1 MKRFI
6 FKRFLPMFLL
16 LIFVLALTSCTNGSP
31 AGTITGND
39 PPENGKIMRE
49 YTTVYSS
56 ESTTLNYLVSS
67 LSENTDIIFQLVEGL
82 VDFDKYGVMIPS
94 VAESWDISTDG
105 TVYTFKLKEGIYWYT
120 NTGAQYAEVVAQ
132 DFVDAAEY
140 VLTIENESSMS
151 NIVYEVLKNGQKF
164 FDKETTDFSE
174 VGIRAIDKYTLEYT
188 LERPT
193 PYFLRMLSYVCFLPA
208 NGEFLEEVGDQFAT
222 SAETMLYNGAY
233 VLDSFEP
240 QNAKVL
246 VLNENFW
253 ATDDMSI
260 SKITYRYNKEA
271 NALGPELF
279 LRGEVTET
287 DISMDVVESWMK
299 DPERIN
305 YIQPKPS
312 TTFSTYLGFNFDPR
326 YEDEYEPEDWRIAV
340 NNENFRKAFF
350 HAFDKYAA
358 IMTVEPNN
366 PDNVLLGTI
375 LPANFLSVNGVDY
388 TELEPLKKF
397 STTNSYNEELALN
410 YRDKAIEELK
420 DEISFPI
427 TLVWPYNTSDDSW
440 AKRSQIVEQSLE
452 RVLGKDFVDVI
463 IVPHPPSG
471 FNSNV
476 RGQGQYSIMEMTWG
490 ADYPDPATFTDIF
503 VRNTSIGWS
512 YNRAFMAL
520 EHLVDWE
527 YTEAEKAKF
536 DEKGEDDGVET
547 PSENEEYPQLK
558 DKKAIH
564 QIMME
569 EARDELLDLEKRYN
583 LYAEAEAYM
592 IEHAL
597 VIPFFNSRGGYIAS
611 YCDPF
616 SAYTTQFGRR
626 ANKLKGKVILEEP
639 MAPEQYE
646 AALEQYEIEKEKALK
661 AAE

>member
-1 MKRFI
+1 MKRLVSI
-6 FKRFLPMFLL
+6 LL
-16 LIFVLALTSCTNGSP
+16 LLMLILTACSSPITNT
-31 AGTITGND
+31 GTPNANTGNEAPD
-39 PPENGKIMRE
+39 SNEGSKVMKE

-56 ESTTLNYLVSS
+56 ETTTMNYLVSS
-67 LSENTDIIFQLVEGL
+67 LSENTEVVYQLVEGL

-94 VAESWDISTDG
+94 VADSWEISPDG

-120 NTGAQYAEVVAQ
+120 STGEQYAEVTAQ
-132 DFVDAAEY
+132 DFVDAAKY

-151 NIVYEVLKNGQKF
+151 NIVYEVIKNSEKY
-164 FDKETTDFSE
+164 FDKEITDFNE
-174 VGIRAIDKYTLEYT
+174 VGIKAKDKYTLEYT
-188 LERPT
+188 LENPV
-193 PYFLRMLSYVCFLPA
+193 PWFLRMVSYSCFLPA
-208 NGEFLEEVGDQFAT
+208 NGQFLEEVGDQFAT

-233 VLDSFEP
+233 ILELFEP
-240 QNAKVL
+240 QNARVL

-253 ATDDMSI
+253 DKDNMSI

-271 NALGPELF
+271 NALAPELF
-279 LRGEVTET
+279 LRGEVTEASIT
-287 DISMDVVESWMK
+287 MDTVESWLK
-299 DPERIN
+299 DPARKDFV
-305 YIQPKPS
+305 QPKPS

-326 YEDEYEPEDWRIAV
+326 YEDEYKPEDWRIAV
-340 NNENFRKAFF
+340 NNENFRKTFY
-350 HAFDKYAA
+350 HAFDRYAA

-375 LPANFLSVNGVDY
+375 IPKNFVSVNGVDY
-388 TELEPLKKF
+388 TELDGLKKF
-397 STTNSYNEELALN
+397 SSTNSYNDKLAIE

-420 DEISFPI
+420 DKVSFPI
-427 TLVWPYNTSDDSW
+427 TLVWPYNTSADDW
-440 AKRSQIVEQSLE
+440 AKRSQIVEQSFE
-452 RVLGKDFVDVI
+452 RVLGKDFVDVV

-476 RGQGQYSIMEMTWG
+476 RGEGQYSIIEMTWG

-527 YTEAEKAKF
+527 YTEAEIAKF
-536 DEKGEDDGVET
+536 NEKGEDEGVET
-547 PSENEEYPQLK
+547 PSENESYPQLK
-558 DKKAIH
+558 DKKAKH

-569 EARDELLDLEKRYN
+569 EAKAELLDLEKRYN
-583 LYAEAEAYM
+583 LFADAEGYM

-597 VIPFFNSRGGYIAS
+597 VIPFFNSRGGYVAS

-616 SAYTTQFGRR
+616 SAYTTQFSRN
-626 ANKLKGKVILEEP
+626 ANKLKGKVVLDKPLTQEEFK
-639 MAPEQYE
+639 
-646 AALEQYEIEKEKALK
+646 AAFEKYEIEKEAALK

>member
-6 FKRFLPMFLL
+6 SIFLL
-16 LIFVLALTSCTNGSP
+16 LMLILTSCSSGSQTSTPTPGPGSEGPSGEEVP
-31 AGTITGND
+31 A
-39 PPENGKIMRE
+39 KVMKE
-49 YTTVYSS
+49 YTTVYDT
-56 ESTTLNYLVSS
+56 ETTTLNYLVSS
-67 LSENTDIIFQLVEGL
+67 LSETREIIYQLVEGL
-82 VDFDKYGVMIPS
+82 VDFDKYGVMVPS
-94 VAESWDISTDG
+94 VADSWKVSDDG
-105 TVYTFKLKEGIYWYT
+105 LVYTFKLKEGIYWYT
-120 NTGAQYAEVVAQ
+120 NTGEQYAEVVAQ

-151 NIVYEVLKNGQKF
+151 NIVYEVIKNGEQF
-164 FDKETTDFSE
+164 FDKEISDFSQ
-174 VGIRAIDKYTLEYT
+174 VGIKALDKYTLEYT

-208 NGEFLEEVGDQFAT
+208 NGQFLEEVGDQFAT

-233 VLDSFEP
+233 ILDTFEP
-240 QNAKVL
+240 QNAKIL
-246 VLNENFW
+246 LLNDKFW
-253 ATDDMSI
+253 AADDMSI

-271 NALGPELF
+271 SALGPELF

-287 DISMDVVESWMK
+287 DITMDVVESWMK
-299 DPERIN
+299 DPERKN
-305 YIQPKPS
+305 FIQPKPS

-326 YEDEYEPEDWRIAV
+326 YEDEYKPEDWRIAV
-340 NNENFRKAFF
+340 NNENFMKAFF

-375 LPANFLSVNGVDY
+375 IPKNFVSVNGVDY
-388 TELEPLKKF
+388 TELDGLKKF
-397 STTNSYNEELALN
+397 SSTNSFNEELALE
-410 YRDKAIEELK
+410 YRDKALEELK
-420 DEISFPI
+420 DQVSFPI
-427 TLVWPYNTSDDSW
+427 TLVWPYNTSADDW
-440 AKRSQIVEQSLE
+440 AKRSQIVEQSFE
-452 RVLGKDFVDVI
+452 RVLGKDFVDVV

-476 RGQGQYSIMEMTWG
+476 RGEGQYSIMEMTWG

-503 VRNTSIGWS
+503 VRSTSIGWS

-536 DEKGEDDGVET
+536 NEKGVDDGVET
-547 PSENEEYPQLK
+547 PSENERYPQLK
-558 DKKAIH
+558 DKKAKH

-569 EARDELLDLEKRYN
+569 EAKEELLDLEKRYN
-583 LYAEAEAYM
+583 LFADAEGYM

-597 VIPFFNSRGGYIAS
+597 VIPFFNSRGGYVAS

-616 SAYTTQFGRR
+616 SAYTTQFNRD
-626 ANKLKGKVILEEP
+626 AHKLKGKVILDQPMTQEEF
-639 MAPEQYE
+639 AAALEAYETEKE
-646 AALEQYEIEKEKALK
+646 AALKVGE
-661 AAE
+661 